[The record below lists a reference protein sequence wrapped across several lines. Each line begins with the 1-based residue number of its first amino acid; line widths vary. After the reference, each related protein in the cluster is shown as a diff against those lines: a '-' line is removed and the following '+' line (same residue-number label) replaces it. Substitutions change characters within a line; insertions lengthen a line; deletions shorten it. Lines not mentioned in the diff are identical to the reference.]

1 MVTSIQNS
9 RLNSRRRTMCLTA
22 SCSTRVH
29 YQFNSWPYDLPWM
42 HPFWERQRQQ
52 RFEFPNYY
60 YPRLP
65 EKPVWDFAP
74 FANGICPLTD
84 PFGDPLA
91 LNIDKTGH
99 FIKMINAPFNQY
111 FEQGLLLVFLKSPVR
126 IVSTCIASGF
136 SPVCSMH
143 PVCFS
148 RIYGSCSFHGKSSK
162 FKSMIP
168 CQHVGQAQKKSS

>member
-1 MVTSIQNS
+1 MNKKYGQINALKLQSYTILQSQIYVVTSIQNS

-60 YPRLP
+60 YQRLP

-74 FANGICPLTD
+74 FANGICSLTD

-99 FIKMINAPFNQY
+99 FIKMINAQFNQY
-111 FEQGLLLVFLKSPVR
+111 FEQGLLLAFLKSPVR
-126 IVSTCIASGF
+126 IMSTCF
-136 SPVCSMH
+136 LQYVPRLFQQNLRELQF
-143 PVCFS
+143 PW
-148 RIYGSCSFHGKSSK
+148 KE
-162 FKSMIP
+162 
-168 CQHVGQAQKKSS
+168 Q